1 MHTSEARTVC
11 VPVCVPGV
19 PGVLA
24 TTFLT
29 RLCMERIERD
39 VVGVAGVVSAA
50 SLWQCMQH
58 PDRGGQRVHRVLVGQ
73 PPIHDA
79 RDVKTNESSPCHAR
93 RRSPLRRRVAMLCAF
108 LCDPSK
114 HCPLLSR
121 ISGQRR
127 DGSVLH
133 IDDRYSSLSFNI

>member
-1 MHTSEARTVC
+1 MHTSEARSVC

-50 SLWQCMQH
+50 SLWQWMQH

-73 PPIHDA
+73 PS
-79 RDVKTNESSPCHAR
+79 RFTTRVTSNKRKLTLSG
-93 RRSPLRRRVAMLCAF
+93 VAMLCAF
-108 LCDPSK
+108 LWPVEALSAPITYIRPATRRERPSY
-114 HCPLLSR
+114 
-121 ISGQRR
+121 RR
-127 DGSVLH
+127 S
-133 IDDRYSSLSFNI
+133 I

>member
-73 PPIHDA
+73 PSRFTTRVTSNKRKITPF
-79 RDVKTNESSPCHAR
+79 
-93 RRSPLRRRVAMLCAF
+93 RSPHHVVCF
-108 LCDPSK
+108 
-114 HCPLLSR
+114 
-121 ISGQRR
+121 
-127 DGSVLH
+127 SV
-133 IDDRYSSLSFNI
+133 